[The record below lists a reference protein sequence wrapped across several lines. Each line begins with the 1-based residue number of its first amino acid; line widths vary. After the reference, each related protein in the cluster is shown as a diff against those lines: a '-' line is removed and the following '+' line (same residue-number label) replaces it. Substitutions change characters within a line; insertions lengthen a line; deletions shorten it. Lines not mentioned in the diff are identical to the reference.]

1 MVPPIR
7 WYYIFSTW
15 IFLLSTAYPLHAIS
29 TYPLNVLALPGCF
42 EILINPHKEHWT
54 KNLYILALHI
64 LPFLWIP
71 YSFSATSI
79 YFAAGSGVC
88 YLVFVGFLEEDPIHI
103 YTELFK
109 ENHPTYRAFV
119 SDRFGLEETR
129 EN

>member
-15 IFLLSTAYPLHAIS
+15 IFLLSAAYPLHDIS

-42 EILINPHKEHWT
+42 EILINPHKAHWT

-71 YSFSATSI
+71 YSFSAISI
-79 YFAAGSGVC
+79 YFAAGSGVS

-103 YTELFK
+103 YSELFK